1 MSNNQSLLM
10 VIVSG
15 KDRPG
20 IKARFSR
27 ILVKHHVEVMD
38 I

>member
-10 VIVSG
+10 VIFSG
-15 KDRPG
+15 KDRHG
-20 IKARFSR
+20 ITARFSR
-27 ILVKHHVEVMD
+27 ILVEHHVEVMD